1 MTSYFFVNLF
11 CVEITL
17 LNTLNSIGKP
27 IINGDSAFAYAYST
41 CTPLS
46 KCIKEALEKIAHQK
60 TLIEEE
66 FVFTGIDQ

>member
-1 MTSYFFVNLF
+1 MGIAPLPTH
-11 CVEITL
+11 I
-17 LNTLNSIGKP
+17 P
-27 IINGDSAFAYAYST
+27 H
-41 CTPLS
+41 TPLS